1 MTDEEARSSQ
11 QKLRWFWAVATLEI
25 AGAVDRLIVGR
36 NQRRG

>member
-1 MTDEEARSSQ
+1 MTDEAARSYS

-36 NQRRG
+36 SRRRD